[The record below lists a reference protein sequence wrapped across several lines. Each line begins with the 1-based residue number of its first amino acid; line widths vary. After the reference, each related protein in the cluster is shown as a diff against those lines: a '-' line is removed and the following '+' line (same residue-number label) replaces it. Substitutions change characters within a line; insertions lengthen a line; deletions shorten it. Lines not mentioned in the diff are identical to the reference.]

1 MTLARRIG
9 PALLTLYGVGVMVG
23 AGIYVLVGAIA
34 GLAGPATPLA
44 FALAGLTAAFSAW
57 SFAELSA
64 RIPRSAGE
72 AAYVEAAFGSVTL
85 ATIVG
90 FAVVSVGVVSA
101 AAILKGGVGYLMG
114 FAPLPRAVL
123 EPAVLLGLTLLAMRG
138 VAESLMAAA
147 VLTIVEVAGLIV
159 VAAVGLGATTVT
171 PVAAMLDPSAFA
183 EAGAAAVL
191 SATLLAF
198 FAYVGFEDMVN
209 MAEET
214 VDPAR
219 TMPRAILAAVAVTT
233 SALHAG
239 LGRGASRRSAS
250 RAGRKRATARA
261 RVHDRNG
268 AGRRPD
274 SRHRGGGHP
283 QRGARTADHG
293 LPRALWHGGAPAM
306 ARLVPR
312 PAPDAARAP
321 ARNGAGRAGRAVSRS
336 RSADRRAGR
345 GDIANPAGDLCG
357 GERGAVRSQAPERAA
372 GRRANRAADRAGA
385 RSRDGALLAC
395 RLTDWIDAVDAPIAS
410 YPLERMFNS
419 FLLR

>member
-34 GLAGPATPLA
+34 GIAGPATPLA
-44 FALAGLTAAFSAW
+44 FALAGLTASFSAW

-85 ATIVG
+85 ATMVG

-114 FAPLPRAVL
+114 FVSLPRAVL

-147 VLTIVEVAGLIV
+147 ALTIVEVAGLIV
-159 VAAVGLGATTVT
+159 VAAVGLGAETVT

-219 TMPRAILAAVAVTT
+219 TMPRAILAAVTVTT
-233 SALHAG
+233 LLYMLVSVAALHAVPQDALGESERPLALVFTTATG
-239 LGRGASRRSAS
+239 LDDAPILAIAVVATLNGVLVQLIMVSRVLYGMAERRPWLGWFRVLHPSQRAPQRGTALAALVVLCLAAAAPIDALAEATSRILLVIFVVVNAALFVLKRRSA
-250 RAGRKRATARA
+250 
-261 RVHDRNG
+261 
-268 AGRRPD
+268 P
-274 SRHRGGGHP
+274 P
-283 QRGARTADHG
+283 E
-293 LPRALWHGGAPAM
+293 GAPTAP
-306 ARLVPR
+306 LIVP
-312 PAPDAARAP
+312 
-321 ARNGAGRAGRAVSRS
+321 
-336 RSADRRAGR
+336 
-345 GDIANPAGDLCG
+345 
-357 GERGAVRSQAPERAA
+357 
-372 GRRANRAADRAGA
+372 
-385 RSRDGALLAC
+385 ALGLSTA
-395 RLTDWIDAVDAPIAS
+395 L
-410 YPLERMFNS
+410 
-419 FLLR
+419 FLLVA